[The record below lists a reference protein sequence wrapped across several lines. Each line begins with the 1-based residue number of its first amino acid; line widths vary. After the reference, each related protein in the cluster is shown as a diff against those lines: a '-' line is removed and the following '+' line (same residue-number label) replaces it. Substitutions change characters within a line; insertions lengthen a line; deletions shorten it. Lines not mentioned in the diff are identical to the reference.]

1 MQTVI
6 ALIIKIT
13 KTMTIIITK
22 ATSTIQS
29 NNKNNTNFNSRGL
42 KLREK
47 KTFFKSE
54 KLKL

>member
-29 NNKNNTNFNSRGL
+29 NNKNYTNFNSRGL
-42 KLREK
+42 KLRERK
-47 KTFFKSE
+47 KHF
-54 KLKL
+54 